1 MKTSLEIINKLSD
14 KEAVKLDSQLV
25 ELANVKE
32 IDALIVQGNKEFDAS
47 TSAITKI
54 KASIQDV
61 KSGYKQSAIIYNNA
75 LKTTDEVIK
84 SAKDLGLDVPQLLLT
99 KQQWLKDGIKEAQS
113 KIVGLQNIEKQI

>member
-1 MKTSLEIINKLSD
+1 MKSLEIINRIESKKVELGMN
-14 KEAVKLDSQLV
+14 V

-32 IDALIVQGNKEFDAS
+32 IDTLIVQGNKEFDSS
-47 TSAITKI
+47 TNTIAKI

-61 KSGYKQSAIIYNNA
+61 KAGYKQSAIIYNNA

-84 SAKDLGLDVPQLLLT
+84 SAKDLGLEVPQILIT
-99 KQQWLKDGIKEAQS
+99 KQTFLKNTIKEAQA

>member
-32 IDALIVQGNKEFDAS
+32 IDTLIVQGNKEFDAS
-47 TSAITKI
+47 TSAVTKI

-99 KQQWLKDGIKEAQS
+99 KQQFLKDSIKEAQV

>member
-1 MKTSLEIINKLSD
+1 MKVTLKEFQQARRRNRVELESHD
-14 KEAVKLDSQLV
+14 V

-32 IDALIVQGNKEFDAS
+32 IDTLIVQGNKEFDSS
-47 TSAITKI
+47 TNTIAKI

-61 KSGYKQSAIIYNNA
+61 KAGYKQSAIIYNNA

-84 SAKDLGLDVPQLLLT
+84 SAKDLGLDVPQILIT
-99 KQQWLKDGIKEAQS
+99 KQTFLKDTIKEAQS